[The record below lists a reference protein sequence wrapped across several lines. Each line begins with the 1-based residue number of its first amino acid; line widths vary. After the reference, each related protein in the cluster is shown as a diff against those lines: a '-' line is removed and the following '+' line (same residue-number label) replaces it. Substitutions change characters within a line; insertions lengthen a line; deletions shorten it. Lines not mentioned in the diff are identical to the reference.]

1 MIGMN
6 KQVQVESMLIAR
18 WGKNQTNMDLYK
30 VVRKSEKSVWLQR
43 LTKRYLKQVGWAHFE
58 VVPGNDIASN
68 KTLLR
73 RYDSYGYVSITSFS
87 CASPWNGK
95 PQTESRTC

>member
-1 MIGMN
+1 MGIN
-6 KQVQVESMLIAR
+6 KPLEVGNILVSS
-18 WGKNQTNMDLYK
+18 WSYDQTNIDFYK

-58 VVPGNDIASN
+58 VVPGNTVISN
-68 KTLLR
+68 KILLR
-73 RYDSYGYVSITSFS
+73 RYDPSGYVSITSFS

-95 PQTESRTC
+95 PQTESRPC

>member
-1 MIGMN
+1 MGIN
-6 KQVQVESMLIAR
+6 KPLEVGNILVSS
-18 WGKNQTNMDLYK
+18 WGYDQTNIDFYK

-58 VVPGNDIASN
+58 VVPGNAVISN

-73 RYDSYGYVSITSFS
+73 RYDPSGYVSITSVF

-95 PQTESRTC
+95 PQTESRPC